1 MDGTAVDFAQLAT
14 DVAPWTLAAVYAAVI
29 FAGLVHGTLG
39 LGFPLVSTPLIA
51 LVLDVRAAILL
62 TLLPTAAVNL
72 ATIVHVG
79 QWRATVVRFWPLVA
93 AGALGA
99 VAGTAVLTALDP
111 EPFRLLL
118 AALIVGYLLVS
129 GRERSGGARLAAA
142 PATSMLAFGVAAGF
156 AAGTTNVM
164 VPVLIVYALEAGLA
178 RDGSVRLFNLCFLA
192 GKLAQIATF
201 AIAGVLGA
209 ALLGHTT
216 PLALAA
222 VGALLVGTRLRERV
236 PAETYRRIL
245 RVLLGLL
252 AAVLAAQFAIS
263 L

>member
-93 AGALGA
+93 AGAPFEVTWTDGTLKGRIDVVQEDGEQRA
-99 VAGTAVLTALDP
+99 AKAALTIADTAAQEAILVPLFENFPDVTAGMHSSGFRGLHLNPKQEAGVFNHHRVAD
-111 EPFRLLL
+111 RLL
-118 AALIVGYLLVS
+118 
-129 GRERSGGARLAAA
+129 
-142 PATSMLAFGVAAGF
+142 FGVPLDDQAG
-156 AAGTTNVM
+156 G
-164 VPVLIVYALEAGLA
+164 G
-178 RDGSVRLFNLCFLA
+178 
-192 GKLAQIATF
+192 
-201 AIAGVLGA
+201 
-209 ALLGHTT
+209 
-216 PLALAA
+216 
-222 VGALLVGTRLRERV
+222 ER
-236 PAETYRRIL
+236 
-245 RVLLGLL
+245 
-252 AAVLAAQFAIS
+252 
-263 L
+263 